1 MPEPSESLKKALAGI
16 RTAIETEIRG
26 LEFFKTAA
34 DRCEDPDGREM
45 FLAMAREE
53 VEHKKLLEREFR
65 SLLEQGKFLPHD
77 EVTKEIPLEETA
89 LPVEAFRESLK
100 RSNFE
105 MSAIGIGIMLEKSA
119 IEHFER
125 MANETDDEEARKTFR
140 WLAEWERGH
149 LDQLMEIDRS
159 LRDAYWADQG
169 FAPM

>member
-1 MPEPSESLKKALAGI
+1 MSEPSASVKKALEGL

-26 LEFFKTAA
+26 LEFFRAAA
-34 DRCEDPDGREM
+34 DRCDDPDGKEM
-45 FLAMAREE
+45 FLSLAREE
-53 VEHKKLLEREFR
+53 VEHKRLLERQF
-65 SLLEQGKFLPHD
+65 SHLLEQGEFLPAE
-77 EVTKEIPLEETA
+77 EVKGSIPIEDTPI
-89 LPVEAFRESLK
+89 PVDAFRESLK

-125 MANETDDEEARKTFR
+125 LAREADDEEARKMYG

-149 LDQLMEIDRS
+149 LDQLVEIDRS